1 MTQSNNFAA
10 SPLWQQGA
18 VVELTITGLNHE
30 GEGIGRFDER
40 VVFVPDTAPGDR
52 LEVRLL
58 RVKKNYAVGQ
68 LLRILEPSPQRT
80 RPACIVA
87 DKCGGCQWQHL
98 DYQFQVESKQQ
109 QIIDALERIGGFSY
123 FPLKPLLQSPWIL
136 GYR

>member
-58 RVKKNYAVGQ
+58 RVKKN
-68 LLRILEPSPQRT
+68 
-80 RPACIVA
+80 
-87 DKCGGCQWQHL
+87 
-98 DYQFQVESKQQ
+98 
-109 QIIDALERIGGFSY
+109 
-123 FPLKPLLQSPWIL
+123 
-136 GYR
+136 